1 MAAVSV
7 THTATSARFEA
18 RSMTDT
24 LASKTDILASRSV
37 PFAMAT
43 GVLAVD
49 AAVFAVDAAAFAMDG
64 LSILSVQRCL
74 ARPMRVAHD
83 PAKIQPI
90 VVRNFAPAF
99 PGLMHCYDVVEALAG
114 FISQHVCSLQFA
126 VAESGRSSLGLQRI
140 DGNAGFLGNSR
151 QHSSA
156 RNSDSEHQEECRYD
170 QA

>member
-1 MAAVSV
+1 
-7 THTATSARFEA
+7 
-18 RSMTDT
+18 MTDT

-49 AAVFAVDAAAFAMDG
+49 AAAFAMDG
-64 LSILSVQRCL
+64 LSILRVQRCL

-90 VVRNFAPAF
+90 VVRNFTPAF

-114 FISQHVCSLQFA
+114 CISQQVGIL
-126 VAESGRSSLGLQRI
+126 
-140 DGNAGFLGNSR
+140 
-151 QHSSA
+151 
-156 RNSDSEHQEECRYD
+156 
-170 QA
+170 

>member
-1 MAAVSV
+1 MTAVPV
-7 THTATSARFEA
+7 PPAGTHAMKSSSARFYT
-18 RSMTDT
+18 RSTTDT
-24 LASKTDILASRSV
+24 SHCARVA
-37 PFAMAT
+37 PAMN
-43 GVLAVD
+43 
-49 AAVFAVDAAAFAMDG
+49 AAAFAMNG

>member
-1 MAAVSV
+1 MTAVPV
-7 THTATSARFEA
+7 APALTHAMKSSSARFYTQ
-18 RSMTDT
+18 STTDT
-24 LASKTDILASRSV
+24 SHCARVA
-37 PFAMAT
+37 PAMN
-43 GVLAVD
+43 
-49 AAVFAVDAAAFAMDG
+49 AAAFAMNG